1 MRSLWNRVDVRRVQG
16 VGGFYEG
23 SGGVTRWWVTGVV
36 GAMVLVGGCGDSTS
50 DAPVADAPT
59 STAAAPTAA
68 EPWDPCTIPNSA
80 IEIAGLDVESKS
92 TNLFGGAP
100 LSNDWKTCIWTD
112 PDPGS
117 WYFLGLF
124 SSAHDLGYVKA
135 NDQFDSFTAADEDGF
150 VQFRRTAKYDEVSC
164 GIAYEVTGGIVYFIL
179 DGRAGR
185 KPLGDPCSEIG
196 RVTKSL
202 QASLPARA
210 R

>member
-1 MRSLWNRVDVRRVQG
+1 M
-16 VGGFYEG
+16 
-23 SGGVTRWWVTGVV
+23 TGVV
-36 GAMVLVGGCGDSTS
+36 GLMMLVAGCGESTPS
-50 DAPVADAPT
+50 APNAALPT
-59 STAAAPTAA
+59 STSVAPIAT
-68 EPWDPCTIPNSA
+68 EPWDPCTIPDNA
-80 IEIAGLDVESKS
+80 VEAAGLDVESKT
-92 TNLFGGAP
+92 TNLFGDAP

-117 WYFLGLF
+117 WYFLGVF
-124 SSAHDLGYVKA
+124 SSTHDLEYVEA
-135 NDQFDSFTAADEDGF
+135 NDQFDSFTAADENGF

-164 GIAYEVTGGIVYFIL
+164 GTAYDVAGGIVYFIL

-185 KPLGDPCSEIG
+185 EPLGDPCSEVG